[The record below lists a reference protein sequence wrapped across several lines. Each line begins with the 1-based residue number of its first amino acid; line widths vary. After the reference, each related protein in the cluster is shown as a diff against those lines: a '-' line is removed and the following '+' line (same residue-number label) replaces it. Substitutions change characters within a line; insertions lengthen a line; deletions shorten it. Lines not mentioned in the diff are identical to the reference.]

1 MNPKI
6 FLLRKTWHLS
16 DIDAAISH
24 LRFCLL
30 GRSSKNYGI
39 ELEDGSVIDTEGMQD
54 LTHLCQLIE
63 CQKEIR
69 EENLW
74 LKNLPE
80 LLKFPNGLLNDTFPV
95 FGTQFVSHLQSH
107 GTDTEIQPKSGA
119 LQISCWKSSF
129 M

>member
-1 MNPKI
+1 
-6 FLLRKTWHLS
+6 
-16 DIDAAISH
+16 
-24 LRFCLL
+24 
-30 GRSSKNYGI
+30 
-39 ELEDGSVIDTEGMQD
+39 MQD
-54 LTHLCQLIE
+54 LKHLSQLIE

-107 GTDTEIQPKSGA
+107 GIDTEIQPKSGA
-119 LQISCWKSSF
+119 PQISCWKSSF